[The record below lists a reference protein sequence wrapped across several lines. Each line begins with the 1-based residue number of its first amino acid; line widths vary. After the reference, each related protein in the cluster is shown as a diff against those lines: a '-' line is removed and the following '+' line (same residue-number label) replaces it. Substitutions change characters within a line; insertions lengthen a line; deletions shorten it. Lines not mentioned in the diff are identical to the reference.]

1 MAGRFEAGILRLL
14 HTTPCYPWLRIFD
27 RALMRSFRCADQG
40 GSPSRLC
47 SLVEESSVVSFIAT
61 VNRKPK
67 LYIYIYIIGGQKLL
81 RVTRGERVRSLVRET
96 FSFDKRENTKEKGR
110 TQRRPLESAR
120 NNNCETVVYFLN
132 QTNISIEEISNH
144 EPPPF
149 NSAARNNLQRSV
161 PPRRIKRYVANSRR

>member
-1 MAGRFEAGILRLL
+1 M
-14 HTTPCYPWLRIFD
+14 
-27 RALMRSFRCADQG
+27 
-40 GSPSRLC
+40 
-47 SLVEESSVVSFIAT
+47 
-61 VNRKPK
+61 
-67 LYIYIYIIGGQKLL
+67 L
-81 RVTRGERVRSLVRET
+81 RVTRGERVHSLVRET

-144 EPPPF
+144 EPPAF
-149 NSAARNNLQRSV
+149 NPAVQARNLQRSV